1 MGVPPSGCDNPYS
14 RGTREKTVTGESSR
28 SEVRGFLNF
37 ELLVAPFTLV
47 SLLSPAI
54 DERLCHRQA
63 NSASTAVRT
72 LPARAPATGSRRRQT
87 NRFQKSRPT
96 TGRERSRARPLHRL
110 PLEES
115 APTRRSNW

>member
-14 RGTREKTVTGESSR
+14 RGTREKTGTGGTAESSR

-37 ELLVAPFTLV
+37 ELLVAPFTHV
-47 SLLSPAI
+47 SLLAPTN
-54 DERLCHRQA
+54 DERLFHRQA
-63 NSASTAVRT
+63 NSVSIAVRT

-87 NRFQKSRPT
+87 NRSQKSRPT

-110 PLEES
+110 
-115 APTRRSNW
+115 